1 MKYDSKQIE
10 MELMALRH
18 NRDITKENF
27 HKICGA
33 IELAE
38 AMHKNALE
46 QEAKEAEEAKANEAS
61 EEAVADAAPEA
72 D

>member
-1 MKYDSKQIE
+1 MTYDSKQIE

-46 QEAKEAEEAKANEAS
+46 QEAKEAEEAKTAES
-61 EEAVADAAPEA
+61 KEEAPAEAEAAA
-72 D
+72 